1 MESDF
6 DFCAR
11 RAAEEFMAANR
22 AETAEQRRH
31 HRMLAEQY
39 ADRVRAMLF
48 DGSQAQADLTGDA
61 KAA

>member
-1 MESDF
+1 
-6 DFCAR
+6 
-11 RAAEEFMAANR
+11 MAANR

>member
-1 MESDF
+1 VESDF

-11 RAAEEFMAANR
+11 RAAEEFMAASR

-39 ADRVRAMLF
+39 AERVRAILF
-48 DGSQAQADLTGDA
+48 DASATQADLTGDA